1 MDETAIMAALAV
13 NVRQARQRHGWSLD
27 ALASRAGLSKGVLVA
42 VENGRTNPNLGT
54 LVRISDSLGLT
65 ITDLL
70 GAPRVDAPHL
80 TAPDQQPVMWRGALG
95 GTGRLV
101 TGTGG
106 VELWLWR
113 LSPGEERRSE
123 AHGTGT
129 VEVLYGLR
137 GRLRVTVGAT
147 EVEVPPGH
155 SLRFAGDVEHAYAN
169 RGRHPVEY
177 IGVVLV
183 PSG

>member
-1 MDETAIMAALAV
+1 MAALAV
-13 NVRQARQRHGWSLD
+13 NVRQARQRRGWSLD
-27 ALASRAGLSKGVLVA
+27 ALASRAGVSKGVLVA

-54 LVRISDSLGLT
+54 LIRISDSLGLT
-65 ITDLL
+65 ITELL
-70 GAPRVDAPHL
+70 EAPRTNSPHL

-106 VELWLWR
+106 AELWLWR
-113 LSPGEERRSE
+113 LPPGEERHSE
-123 AHGTGT
+123 PHGTGT
-129 VEVLYGLR
+129 VELLYGLR
-137 GRLRVTVGAT
+137 GPLTVTVGVT
-147 EVEVPPGH
+147 EVELAPGH
-155 SLRFAGDVEHAYAN
+155 SLRFAGDVEHGYAN
-169 RGRHPVEY
+169 RGRHPTEY